1 MMNFKKHSA
10 KKRIFSLFLIAAT
23 ILWGCVEEK
32 KEEDFAAR
40 VNDSYLSKK
49 ELKELID
56 TTSSNTFYKSEVI
69 RSWIN
74 RELMF
79 QKAVEKGILDE
90 EKYKRV
96 IKNSERELA
105 AALLLNQ
112 YVSSKK
118 ISFEPAEL
126 MSYFEENREDFKVS
140 QNTYL
145 LNIIN
150 FSDEEH
156 AVEFRSGFLTIG
168 WDSTLIN
175 FETDSTIIDI
185 RNKVLLKEQDISP
198 PTVLRLVKR
207 LNPSEISIVISES
220 IRQYLIV
227 HVLEKYLKGSIP
239 PFDVIKDEIE
249 MRYIAEKRHQIIED
263 YIETLYS
270 TNEIEV
276 IN

>member
-1 MMNFKKHSA
+1 MMNFKRHSI

-23 ILWGCVEEK
+23 ILWGCIEEK
-32 KEEDFAAR
+32 KEEEFVAR

-56 TTSSNTFYKSEVI
+56 TASSNTFYRSEVI
-69 RSWIN
+69 RNWIN

-79 QKAVEKGILDE
+79 QKAVEKGILEE
-90 EKYKRV
+90 EKYQRV
-96 IKNSERELA
+96 IKDSERELA
-105 AALLLNQ
+105 ASLLLNQ

-118 ISFEPAEL
+118 ISIDPVEL
-126 MSYFEENREDFKVS
+126 MSYFEENRDEFKVS

-145 LNIIN
+145 LNIIH

-156 AVEFRSGFLTIG
+156 AVEFRSGFLTNG
-168 WDSTLIN
+168 WDKTLVN
-175 FETDSTIIDI
+175 FRNDSTIIDI
-185 RNKVLLKEQDISP
+185 QNKVLLREQDISP

-207 LNPSEISIVISES
+207 LNPPEISIVISES
-220 IRQYLIV
+220 IGQYLIV
-227 HVLEKYLKGSIP
+227 NVLEKYLKDSIP
-239 PFDVIKDEIE
+239 PFDIIKDEIKG
-249 MRYIAEKRHQIIED
+249 RYLAEKRHQIIED
-263 YIETLYS
+263 YIENLYS